1 MNGGSGKV
9 DLSGSGRGQ
18 NRRPVDYGGWTGRDL
33 AVQLTALAAPS
44 LKIREYCMFPRF
56 INFAETCFKLNLEN

>member
-18 NRRPVDYGGWTGRDL
+18 NRRPADCGGWTGQDL
-33 AVQLTALAAPS
+33 AVQLTTLAAPS

-56 INFAETCFKLNLEN
+56 INFAETSFKLNLGI